1 MKNNTPER
9 MVLLMAIVYKID
21 VLKELK
27 DRGYNT
33 SRLRKE
39 KIMGEATIQ
48 KIREKQLASWAT
60 IDTICSL
67 LECNVG
73 DVVEYVKDAGEGVQ

>member
-1 MKNNTPER
+1 MKNNIPER
-9 MVLLMAIVYKID
+9 MTLRMAIVYKID

-27 DRGYNT
+27 ERGYNT

-60 IDTICSL
+60 IDTICAL
-67 LECNVG
+67 LGCNVG
-73 DVVEYVKDAGEGVQ
+73 DVVEYREEV